1 MGTREVVDGLE
12 VSMGVDWEQMARWD
26 RDHYLH
32 STRTAAELEQNW
44 NGVAY
49 QEGHYLHMVDG
60 RRLLDFQSQ
69 LASTNLGHRHPRVCD
84 ALRDALERYGQVSY
98 SFSTDYRARAAKL
111 IVEDVFG
118 PDDWAGRVRLL
129 GSGTDAVLVVLT
141 MARIFTGRKV
151 ILTQNNSFH
160 GLTPDVGTVLA
171 SFHGQVASGSENG
184 VVREIGGFPPDGF
197 VGIPGAE
204 PDDFDATGGLP
215 SLAALERTI
224 NDVGAENVAAVL
236 TETMTAVAGIMSH
249 DDYHRGVRALCDE
262 YGILWI
268 LDDVV
273 CGFGRLGEWATYQLY
288 EDLTPDLL
296 TIGKGLNGGLL
307 PVGGIVA
314 NREISE
320 FFERDRWM
328 SGSSWDGHPLV
339 AATVVANIETML
351 EEGIMERAEETG
363 RYLRER
369 LDALG
374 ARHGTV
380 GRIGG
385 RGMYHTVDLVDADG
399 NPIEPADRAFDY
411 TGDLTLIPARV
422 IEREAGKLGV
432 YLAGYLPNTIK
443 VAPPLTVSRAE
454 VDKGMEAFDVAL
466 DELDRLYL

>member
-1 MGTREVVDGLE
+1 MSAQRTVDGLE
-12 VSMGVDWEQMARWD
+12 FSMELDWERMADWD
-26 RDHYLH
+26 REYYLH
-32 STRTAAELEQNW
+32 STRTAAELQENW
-44 NGVAY
+44 NGVAH
-49 QEGHYLHMVDG
+49 QEGHYLYMVDG

-69 LASTNLGHRHPRVCD
+69 LASTNLGHRHPRVCA
-84 ALRDALERYGQVSY
+84 ALTDALERYGQVSY

-111 IVEDVFG
+111 IVNDIFG

-141 MARIFTGRKV
+141 MARIFSGRKV

-160 GLTPDVGTVLA
+160 GLTPDVGTVLS

-204 PDDFDATGGLP
+204 PDDFDGSNGLP
-215 SLAALERTI
+215 SLVALEQTI
-224 NDVGAENVAAVL
+224 NEVGPENVAAVL

-249 DDYHRGVRALCDE
+249 DDYHHGVRELCDR

-273 CGFGRLGEWATYQLY
+273 CGFGRLGKWATYQLY

-314 NREISE
+314 NREIGE

-339 AATVVANIETML
+339 AATVVANIETMI
-351 EEGIMERAEETG
+351 EEDIMTRAWETG
-363 RYLRER
+363 LYMRER
-369 LDALG
+369 LDELG
-374 ARHGTV
+374 ERHGTV

-385 RGMYHTVDLVDADG
+385 RGMYHTVDLVNAEG
-399 NPIEPADRAFDY
+399 TPIEPADRGFDY
-411 TGDLTLIPARV
+411 TGDLTLMPARV

-443 VAPPLTVSRAE
+443 VAPPLTLSREE
-454 VDKGMEAFDVAL
+454 VDTGIEAFDVAL